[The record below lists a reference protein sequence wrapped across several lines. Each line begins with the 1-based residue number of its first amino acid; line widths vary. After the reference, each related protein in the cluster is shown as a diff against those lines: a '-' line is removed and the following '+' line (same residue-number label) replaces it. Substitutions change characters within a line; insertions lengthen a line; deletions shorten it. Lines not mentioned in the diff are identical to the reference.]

1 MNNTSGCQVF
11 DVQQIN
17 DTKKMKRSRSNK
29 KDSGPHLVC
38 GNVEK
43 YGWAVYTGKDVR
55 KKDAGN
61 IEMKQNITSLI
72 YSKSLESYWS
82 SYDVDHGNK
91 GH

>member
-1 MNNTSGCQVF
+1 VVPAIWSVAMLRNMVGQ
-11 DVQQIN
+11 
-17 DTKKMKRSRSNK
+17 
-29 KDSGPHLVC
+29 
-38 GNVEK
+38 
-43 YGWAVYTGKDVR
+43 YTGKDVR